1 MTYDGQMSI
10 YLVPRVFCQGGAA
23 YGDKVQLI
31 SYLDRNYAGVEPWTY
46 LTHEGT
52 HALAQDLSQAHN
64 NGGGPSL
71 LLSEGLAVWASGG
84 HYRLEPIDARAAVTA
99 VSDDF
104 VPLANLRA
112 GPFYDFQHEIAYM
125 EAASFVKYLVG
136 QYGLDTL
143 KEFYSQAT
151 GDEARDD
158 ALAGLLY
165 DKSLAELEADWLDY
179 LDSLHPTPEQALIWQ
194 LEVHSFDLMRRYE
207 SELDPDA
214 RTLPSDPPTEWL
226 SDTLAIFLERS
237 KRPVNVAL
245 ETALIA
251 AQNRLHSGDTGGAA
265 DLLDA
270 VKAALDNG
278 GDLSHP
284 ALEGRQAILNL
295 LAEQD
300 RAILLA
306 EPWRYLKTLE
316 QASPLRHTAEDRLMT
331 PYTSYQQ
338 EIVRL
343 DLADDGLSARG
354 VALVHAQAA
363 DGQVLED
370 GQLFSLSFVKSMDQW
385 RLSLRKPLT
394 PTLGLPRVIGN

>member
-31 SYLDRNYAGVEPWTY
+31 SYLDRNYAGVETWTY

-52 HALAQDLSQAHN
+52 HALAQDLSQAHE

-71 LLSEGLAVWASGG
+71 LLSEGLAVWTSGG

-99 VSDDF
+99 ASDDF
-104 VPLANLRA
+104 VPLADLRA

-125 EAASFVKYLVG
+125 EAASFVKYLVD
-136 QYGLDTL
+136 QYGLNTL

-158 ALAGLLY
+158 ALADLLY
-165 DKSLAELEADWLDY
+165 GKRLAELEADWLDY
-179 LDSLHPTPEQALIWQ
+179 LDSLHPTPEQALMWQ
-194 LEVHSFDLMRRYE
+194 LEVRSFDLMRRYE

-214 RTLPSDPPTEWL
+214 GTLPSDPPPEWL
-226 SDTLAIFLERS
+226 SDTLGIFLERNE
-237 KRPVNVAL
+237 RPVNLAL

-251 AQNRLHSGDTGGAA
+251 AQYRLHSGDADGAA
-265 DLLDA
+265 ALLDA
-270 VKAALDNG
+270 VEAALDNG

-306 EPWRYLKTLE
+306 DTRRYLKTLE
-316 QASPLRHTAEDRLMT
+316 QASPLRDTAEDRLIT
-331 PYTSYQQ
+331 PFTSYQQ

-343 DLADDGLSARG
+343 DLTGDGLRAQG

-363 DGQVLED
+363 DEQVLEN
-370 GQLFSLSFVKSMDQW
+370 GQLFSLSFIKVMDQW
-385 RLSLRKPLT
+385 SLSHRVPLT
-394 PTLGLPRVIGN
+394 PTLVLPRVIGD